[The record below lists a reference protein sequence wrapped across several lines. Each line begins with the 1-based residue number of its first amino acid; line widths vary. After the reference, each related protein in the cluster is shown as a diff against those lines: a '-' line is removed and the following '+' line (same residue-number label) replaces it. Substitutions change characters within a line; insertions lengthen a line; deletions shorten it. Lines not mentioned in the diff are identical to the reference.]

1 MADASISLPE
11 GLSLR
16 VRFAEHALTSQRIFP
31 FLFGRAFIEAYS
43 VIGGS
48 LLLSYFPSLW
58 EGLSLRPFSTVTR
71 LPLRLISLPYGKGF
85 H

>member
-58 EGLSLRPFSTVTR
+58 EGLSLRLNLTERTQ
-71 LPLRLISLPYGKGF
+71 
-85 H
+85 